1 MWQKAELIRL
11 KWDSQVVSWS
21 IRCTGGGQEQ
31 GDNRGS
37 EGAVAAA
44 ELEKHFAPVWASEE
58 LQASFESMQLALAPE
73 KALQVAAAVATVAAV
88 VTAHTT
94 VQAKGAVERGERG
107 LSGKDTTLGS
117 GRVKGA

>member
-1 MWQKAELIRL
+1 M
-11 KWDSQVVSWS
+11 
-21 IRCTGGGQEQ
+21 
-31 GDNRGS
+31 
-37 EGAVAAA
+37 
-44 ELEKHFAPVWASEE
+44 WASEE

-73 KALQVAAAVATVAAV
+73 KALQVAAVATVAAV